1 MVVQDNGYG
10 SRWHAS
16 SVLILEENDGYLGG
30 SKENYWLAKTGT
42 TTGQGFTMRVDDCAR
57 MIAGVDIKNTK
68 NLHKWATQDFKVT
81 ASLNKEGPWET
92 VLDARLPDTLDQAAE
107 LLNFT
112 FQQPTKL
119 KYLRFELIS
128 YWGTTGG
135 GLQYFAPIPSTSECA
150 TIN

>member
-1 MVVQDNGYG
+1 M
-10 SRWHAS
+10 
-16 SVLILEENDGYLGG
+16 EENDG

-92 VLDARLPDTLDQAAE
+92 MLNARLPDTLNQTAE

-112 FQQPTKL
+112 FEQPTKL

-128 YWGTTGG
+128 YYRGDGG
-135 GLQYFAPIPSTSECA
+135 GLQYFAAIPATGELLTA